1 MGLWPVGQTS
11 SHETPWRTQEM
22 ESSPLHFVE
31 VVTLDRAGGQA
42 WTYQIKRQ
50 TLCRNF
56 SEAPWEGRLV
66 Y

>member
-1 MGLWPVGQTS
+1 
-11 SHETPWRTQEM
+11 M